1 MPDARGL
8 GYHVSHFASHQEFG
22 PVMRIF
28 GLGLPE
34 LLIILAIVCI
44 LFGPVLFKKINKQVK
59 ATGKAAK
66 KGIENG
72 AKAAGS
78 DVDLDRYRQKRRA
91 RQGRELPGSRRQDV
105 RGRRGRRACQDSRQ
119 DLRFYPDNR
128 EGREVKRLMRMAMTM
143 LVAMGMVVPMRLG
156 RVGRRYDKLAV

>member
-1 MPDARGL
+1 
-8 GYHVSHFASHQEFG
+8 
-22 PVMRIF
+22 MRIF

-44 LFGPVLFKKINKQVK
+44 LFGPVLFKKLNKQVK

-78 DVDLDRYRQKRRA
+78 DVDLDHIDKNA
-91 RQGRELPGSRRQDV
+91 VLDKVESFQDRV
-105 RGRRGRRACQDSRQ
+105 DKMFEDDDEDESAKTADKAPAST
-119 DLRFYPDNR
+119 
-128 EGREVKRLMRMAMTM
+128 EVAEKDEKPSA
-143 LVAMGMVVPMRLG
+143 
-156 RVGRRYDKLAV
+156 

>member
-1 MPDARGL
+1 
-8 GYHVSHFASHQEFG
+8 
-22 PVMRIF
+22 MRIF

-78 DVDLDRYRQKRRA
+78 DVDLDHIDKSVVLDKV
-91 RQGRELPGSRRQDV
+91 ESFQDRV
-105 RGRRGRRACQDSRQ
+105 DKMFEEEEEDEPAKTADKTSDSTPTTEK
-119 DLRFYPDNR
+119 DEKSN
-128 EGREVKRLMRMAMTM
+128 A
-143 LVAMGMVVPMRLG
+143 
-156 RVGRRYDKLAV
+156 

>member
-1 MPDARGL
+1 MPAAWGIMCPTSQAIKSL
-8 GYHVSHFASHQEFG
+8 E

-78 DVDLDRYRQKRRA
+78 DVDLDHIDKSVVLDKV
-91 RQGRELPGSRRQDV
+91 ESFQDRV
-105 RGRRGRRACQDSRQ
+105 DKMFEEDEEDEPAKTADKTSDSTQ
-119 DLRFYPDNR
+119 TTEKDEKSN
-128 EGREVKRLMRMAMTM
+128 A
-143 LVAMGMVVPMRLG
+143 
-156 RVGRRYDKLAV
+156 

>member
-1 MPDARGL
+1 
-8 GYHVSHFASHQEFG
+8 
-22 PVMRIF
+22 MRIF

-44 LFGPVLFKKINKQVK
+44 LFGPILFKKINKQVK

-78 DVDLDRYRQKRRA
+78 EVDLDHIDKSVVLDKV
-91 RQGRELPGSRRQDV
+91 ESFQDRV
-105 RGRRGRRACQDSRQ
+105 DKMFEEDEEDEPAKTADKTSDSTQ
-119 DLRFYPDNR
+119 TTEKDEKSN
-128 EGREVKRLMRMAMTM
+128 A
-143 LVAMGMVVPMRLG
+143 
-156 RVGRRYDKLAV
+156 

>member
-8 GYHVSHFASHQEFG
+8 GYHVSHFASHHEFG

-78 DVDLDRYRQKRRA
+78 DVDLDHIDKSVVLDKV
-91 RQGRELPGSRRQDV
+91 ESFQDRV
-105 RGRRGRRACQDSRQ
+105 DKMFEEDEEDEPAKTADKTSDSTQ
-119 DLRFYPDNR
+119 TTEKDEKSN
-128 EGREVKRLMRMAMTM
+128 A
-143 LVAMGMVVPMRLG
+143 
-156 RVGRRYDKLAV
+156 

>member
-1 MPDARGL
+1 MG
-8 GYHVSHFASHQEFG
+8 
-22 PVMRIF
+22 IF

-78 DVDLDRYRQKRRA
+78 DVDLDHIDKSVVLDKVESFQDRVDKMFEEDEED
-91 RQGRELPGSRRQDV
+91 ELAKTADKTS
-105 RGRRGRRACQDSRQ
+105 DSTQ
-119 DLRFYPDNR
+119 TTEKDEKSN
-128 EGREVKRLMRMAMTM
+128 A
-143 LVAMGMVVPMRLG
+143 
-156 RVGRRYDKLAV
+156 

>member
-1 MPDARGL
+1 
-8 GYHVSHFASHQEFG
+8 
-22 PVMRIF
+22 MRIF

-78 DVDLDRYRQKRRA
+78 DVDLDHIDKSVVLDKV
-91 RQGRELPGSRRQDV
+91 ESFQDRV
-105 RGRRGRRACQDSRQ
+105 DKMFEEDKEDEPAKTADKASDSTQ
-119 DLRFYPDNR
+119 TTEKDEKSN
-128 EGREVKRLMRMAMTM
+128 A
-143 LVAMGMVVPMRLG
+143 
-156 RVGRRYDKLAV
+156 

>member
-1 MPDARGL
+1 
-8 GYHVSHFASHQEFG
+8 
-22 PVMRIF
+22 MRIF

-78 DVDLDRYRQKRRA
+78 DVDLDHIDKSVVLDKV
-91 RQGRELPGSRRQDV
+91 ESFQDRV
-105 RGRRGRRACQDSRQ
+105 DKMFEEDEKDEPAKTADKTSDSTQ
-119 DLRFYPDNR
+119 TTEKDEKSN
-128 EGREVKRLMRMAMTM
+128 A
-143 LVAMGMVVPMRLG
+143 
-156 RVGRRYDKLAV
+156 

>member
-1 MPDARGL
+1 
-8 GYHVSHFASHQEFG
+8 
-22 PVMRIF
+22 MRIF

-78 DVDLDRYRQKRRA
+78 DVDLDHIDKSVVLDKV
-91 RQGRELPGSRRQDV
+91 ESFQDRV
-105 RGRRGRRACQDSRQ
+105 DKMFEEDEEDEPAKTADKTSDSTQ
-119 DLRFYPDNR
+119 TTEKDEKSN
-128 EGREVKRLMRMAMTM
+128 A
-143 LVAMGMVVPMRLG
+143 
-156 RVGRRYDKLAV
+156 

>member
-1 MPDARGL
+1 
-8 GYHVSHFASHQEFG
+8 
-22 PVMRIF
+22 MRIF

-59 ATGKAAK
+59 ATGKATK

-78 DVDLDRYRQKRRA
+78 DVDLDHIDKSVVLDKV
-91 RQGRELPGSRRQDV
+91 ESFQDRV
-105 RGRRGRRACQDSRQ
+105 DKMFEEDEEDEPAKTADKTSDSTQ
-119 DLRFYPDNR
+119 TTEKDEKSN
-128 EGREVKRLMRMAMTM
+128 A
-143 LVAMGMVVPMRLG
+143 
-156 RVGRRYDKLAV
+156 

>member
-1 MPDARGL
+1 
-8 GYHVSHFASHQEFG
+8 
-22 PVMRIF
+22 MRIF

-44 LFGPVLFKKINKQVK
+44 LFGPILFKKISKQVK

-78 DVDLDRYRQKRRA
+78 DVDLDHIDKSVVLDKV
-91 RQGRELPGSRRQDV
+91 ESFQDRV
-105 RGRRGRRACQDSRQ
+105 DKMFEEDEEDEPAKTADKTSDSTQ
-119 DLRFYPDNR
+119 TTEKDEKSN
-128 EGREVKRLMRMAMTM
+128 A
-143 LVAMGMVVPMRLG
+143 
-156 RVGRRYDKLAV
+156 

>member
-1 MPDARGL
+1 M
-8 GYHVSHFASHQEFG
+8 SHFASHQEFG

-78 DVDLDRYRQKRRA
+78 DVDLDHIDKSVVLDKV
-91 RQGRELPGSRRQDV
+91 ESFQDRV
-105 RGRRGRRACQDSRQ
+105 DKMFEEDEEDEPAKTADKTSDSTQ
-119 DLRFYPDNR
+119 TTEKDEKSNASCAWL
-128 EGREVKRLMRMAMTM
+128 
-143 LVAMGMVVPMRLG
+143 
-156 RVGRRYDKLAV
+156 

>member
-1 MPDARGL
+1 
-8 GYHVSHFASHQEFG
+8 
-22 PVMRIF
+22 MRIF

-72 AKAAGS
+72 AKAAGR
-78 DVDLDRYRQKRRA
+78 DVDLDHIDKSVVLDKV
-91 RQGRELPGSRRQDV
+91 ESFQDRV
-105 RGRRGRRACQDSRQ
+105 DKMFEEDEEDEPAKTAVKTSDSTQ
-119 DLRFYPDNR
+119 ATEKDEKSN
-128 EGREVKRLMRMAMTM
+128 A
-143 LVAMGMVVPMRLG
+143 
-156 RVGRRYDKLAV
+156 

>member
-1 MPDARGL
+1 
-8 GYHVSHFASHQEFG
+8 
-22 PVMRIF
+22 MRIF

-34 LLIILAIVCI
+34 LLIILEIVCI

-78 DVDLDRYRQKRRA
+78 DVDLDHIDKSVVLDKV
-91 RQGRELPGSRRQDV
+91 ESFQDRV
-105 RGRRGRRACQDSRQ
+105 DKMFEEDEEDEPAKTADKTSDSTQ
-119 DLRFYPDNR
+119 TTEKDEKSN
-128 EGREVKRLMRMAMTM
+128 A
-143 LVAMGMVVPMRLG
+143 
-156 RVGRRYDKLAV
+156 

>member
-1 MPDARGL
+1 
-8 GYHVSHFASHQEFG
+8 
-22 PVMRIF
+22 MRIF

-78 DVDLDRYRQKRRA
+78 DVDLDHIDKSVVLDKV
-91 RQGRELPGSRRQDV
+91 ESFQDRV
-105 RGRRGRRACQDSRQ
+105 DKMFEEDEEDEEDEPAKTADKTSDSTQ
-119 DLRFYPDNR
+119 TTEKDEKSN
-128 EGREVKRLMRMAMTM
+128 A
-143 LVAMGMVVPMRLG
+143 
-156 RVGRRYDKLAV
+156 